1 MAKTVFCNDRS
12 KSLVWKSGNW
22 SRRRLVRSLPLIHV
36 IDELESQVP
45 SGF

>member
-1 MAKTVFCNDRS
+1 MAFFFCNDRS
-12 KSLVWKSGNW
+12 KSLV
-22 SRRRLVRSLPLIHV
+22 RSLPVIHV